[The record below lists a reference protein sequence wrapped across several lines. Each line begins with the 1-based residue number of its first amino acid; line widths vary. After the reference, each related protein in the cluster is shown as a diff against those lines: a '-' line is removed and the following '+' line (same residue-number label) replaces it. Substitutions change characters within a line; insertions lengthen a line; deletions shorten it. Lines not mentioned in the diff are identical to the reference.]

1 MKWIEKFLFPK
12 FCFKWS
18 PLLNLAI
25 NCIINNNIGMLDLF
39 PCGFLGLFFDI

>member
-18 PLLNLAI
+18 HLLNLAI
-25 NCIINNNIGMLDLF
+25 NCIINNNIGMFISLWILR
-39 PCGFLGLFFDI
+39 PFL